1 MNILLAQK
9 EQDYSTG
16 KGNRIHVLI
25 NKQKVQVDA
34 N

>member
-1 MNILLAQK
+1 MNIMLPQK
-9 EQDYSTG
+9 EQNYSAG
-16 KGNRIHVLI
+16 KGNRIHILI